1 MTDSEI
7 EVTLNSF
14 VPVFDYALKTVKLK
28 GAFFFGRIWQYCSL
42 GGAWRLRV
50 CRERVAIDSYC
61 SYQTLFS
68 NIKKLVNS
76 GLLVVDAGGGLSVCQ
91 RMTEETAPPSLDVL
105 CGATCIYCGKE
116 AQQIDHVIPL
126 SQGGPDLESNKVS
139 ACVACNSTKG
149 AMTPAQWLGLGN
161 DSFSQYNSRHL
172 AFAKALWL

>member
-1 MTDSEI
+1 MTDSKR
-7 EVTLNSF
+7 EVSVNSY
-14 VPVFDYALKTVKLK
+14 VPVFDYAIKKVRARC
-28 GAFFFGRIWQYCSL
+28 AFVFGRIWQYCSL
-42 GGAWRLRV
+42 GGVWRLRV
-50 CRERVAIDSYC
+50 CRERVAIDSHC
-61 SYQTLFS
+61 TYQTLLN
-68 NIKKLVNS
+68 NIDKLVKAE
-76 GLLVVDAGGGLSVCQ
+76 LLIVDACGGLSVCQ

-139 ACVACNSTKG
+139 ACVACNNTKG
-149 AMTPAQWLGLGN
+149 AMTPAQWLGLSN